1 MRRELIGLTL
11 AVAAALPSVAA
22 RAQEDDEFASQMR
35 RALPEA
41 PAESDDS
48 LVDPGGEPVDG
59 AVTDAQTGT
68 VAPLRP
74 TLTPPLRTV
83 VRPVPPAQ
91 SAVLPTAKAT
101 LPPVDREGD
110 ARAEYEPLGMR
121 LGSAVV
127 NASLGTGIGFR
138 SHSVDG
144 DETFIRSTGAV
155 SARSDWDRNSVAV
168 DVSGAFR
175 RSLSG
180 ADETLPEA
188 SAALSGRFDV
198 SDRDR
203 LSTALG
209 WTLREGDA
217 DGSHENTWSGTLGY
231 ERFGGLVGLRTSLG
245 IDRSVDDSDG
255 GVDNTALSGSLRL
268 SLDSGAVLTPFVEV
282 GVFGRRFDRAAG
294 DGLSRDGIGG
304 EAKVGLAISGD
315 GVSGEVALGYGHEH
329 LQASG
334 LSDISGLI
342 GSASLSWDPTELLR
356 VTAVGSSSFD
366 PSSAA
371 GVSGVVKH
379 AGEVTV
385 TYALAPN
392 AYVLSG
398 AGLSFEDQVGST
410 TEVTTTTLKA
420 GVGYKLNRSVELGL
434 DGEHKIVR
442 STAAGGDYT
451 DSSIT
456 ASLTLRR

>member
-1 MRRELIGLTL
+1 MRRQLIGLTL
-11 AVAAALPSVAA
+11 AVAAALPPVSA
-22 RAQEDDEFASQMR
+22 RAQEDDAFVSTLR
-35 RALPEA
+35 PTLPET
-41 PAESDDS
+41 PAAADTS
-48 LVDPGGEPVDG
+48 LLDPGGEPVDST
-59 AVTDAQTGT
+59 ATDPQTDALPQ
-68 VAPLRP
+68 LRP
-74 TLTPPLRTV
+74 TLAPPLRTV

-91 SAVLPTAKAT
+91 SAVLPAVKAS
-101 LPPVDREGD
+101 LPTVDREGD
-110 ARAEYEPLGMR
+110 ARAEYEPLGLR
-121 LGSAVV
+121 LGSTIV
-127 NASLGTGIGFR
+127 NASFGTGIGYR
-138 SHSVDG
+138 RHSLDG
-144 DETFIRSTGAV
+144 DETFIRSTGAIT
-155 SARSDWDRNSVAV
+155 ARTDWERNSLAV
-168 DVSGAFR
+168 DVSGALR

-180 ADETLPEA
+180 VVETLPEA
-188 SAALSGRFDV
+188 SAGLSGRFDV

-203 LSTALG
+203 LTGSLG

-245 IDRSVDDSDG
+245 VDRSVDDSDG

-282 GVFGRRFDRAAG
+282 AAFGRRFDRVAG

-304 EAKVGLAISGD
+304 EAKVGLTISSD
-315 GVSGEVALGYGHEH
+315 IVSGEVALGYGHEH
-329 LQASG
+329 LEAAG
-334 LSDISGLI
+334 LADISGLI
-342 GSASLSWDPTELLR
+342 GSASLTWDATELMRL
-356 VTAVGSSSFD
+356 TAVGSSSFD
-366 PSSAA
+366 PSSTA

-379 AGEVTV
+379 SGEVTV

-398 AGLSFEDQVGST
+398 AGLSFEDHVGSS

-420 GVGYKLNRSVELGL
+420 GVGYKFNRSVEIGL

-451 DSSIT
+451 DSSVT
-456 ASLTLRR
+456 ASLTLSR